1 MSIHLR
7 QICLV
12 ANELEPV
19 VEQLCN
25 VLDIQVCHRD
35 PGVKQYGLKNAL
47 LPLGTDFLEVVA
59 PIADNTAAGRYLNR
73 LGRNGGYM
81 VILQADSRDTQTA
94 VRSRAIAARVRI
106 AHEEERDGW
115 SFCQLHP
122 ADMEAAFLD
131 IEWDAQENFNGC
143 WHPAGGLSWQSIV
156 ASKAA
161 VELVDV
167 QLHSKNPLALT
178 RLWRDILGTGIEDAE
193 REICL
198 SNAKLRFAQCDPE
211 EYSNLAGI
219 TLRVNDKQRSLSA
232 AKEYGCI
239 SESEKNSANSVIEIC
254 GTRITLVG

>member
-19 VEQLCN
+19 VEQLSQ
-25 VLDIQVCHRD
+25 VLNLQVCHRD
-35 PGVKQYGLKNAL
+35 PGVKQYGLENAL
-47 LPLGTDFLEVVA
+47 FSLGTDFLEVVA
-59 PIADNTAAGRYLNR
+59 PVTENTAAGRYLSR

-81 VILQADSRDTQTA
+81 VILQADTRDTQTA
-94 VRSRAIAARVRI
+94 VRSRALAARVRI

-122 ADMEAAFLD
+122 ADMEAVILD
-131 IEWDAQENFNGC
+131 IEWDGQENFTGC
-143 WHPAGGLSWQSIV
+143 WHPAGGLSWQSF
-156 ASKAA
+156 AEANPP

-167 QLHSKNPLALT
+167 QLRCADPLALT

-193 REICL
+193 REISL
-198 SNAKLRFAQCDPE
+198 GNAKLQFAQCDPE

-219 TLRVNDKQRSLSA
+219 TLRVQDKQRILA
-232 AKEYGCI
+232 LAKEQACYMN
-239 SESEKNSANSVIEIC
+239 SENDSYCDAIEIC
-254 GTRITLVG
+254 GTKITLVD